1 MVQVSTPRETSS
13 LPANIFQLDN
23 GLTVIHQQ
31 ISATP
36 VVVTDVWLK
45 AGAIAEPESW
55 SGMAHFLE
63 HMIFKGSPQ
72 VGVGEFD
79 WIIENAG
86 GMANAATSHDYAH
99 FYLTSANTHLEQ
111 TLPYLADILLNASI
125 PDEEFIRER
134 DVVLEEIRGSNDD
147 PDWLGLQLLYQTL
160 YETHPYR
167 RSILGEVELLMQHT
181 PDLMRCFHRTHYQP
195 ENMTVAI
202 VGGIEQ
208 ESALSLVHQTFSK
221 FSVRSECPPITI
233 EAEPPLIQKRSQELK
248 LPRIEHARLLMG
260 WIGPSAQNLKQ
271 GVGLDLLSVILAG
284 GRCSRLINELREE
297 TQLVL
302 DICSNFS
309 LQQDSSVFAISALL
323 ETENL
328 LDVEKVIC
336 DRLWQL
342 ATEPIPQKELARA
355 KRLLINDYIF
365 STETPGQLASIYGY
379 YNTINCLDQCLSY
392 PTIVEQFSAFELQQ
406 IASAYLSPE
415 RYASVILKPF

>member
-36 VVVTDVWLK
+36 VVVTDVWLR
-45 AGAIAEPESW
+45 AGAITEPEPW

-181 PDLMRCFHRTHYQP
+181 PNLMRCFHRTHYQP

-208 ESALSLVHQTFSK
+208 ESALSLVHQTFNK

-260 WIGPSAQNLKQ
+260 WIGPSAKNLKQ
-271 GVGLDLLSVILAG
+271 GVGLDILSVILAG
-284 GRCSRLINELREE
+284 GRCSRLVNELREE

-406 IASAYLSPE
+406 IASTYLSPE

>member
-1 MVQVSTPRETSS
+1 MVQASTRRETSS

-36 VVVTDVWLK
+36 VVVTDVWLR
-45 AGAIAEPESW
+45 AGAIAEPEPW

-134 DVVLEEIRGSNDD
+134 DVVLEEIRGCNDD

-202 VGGIEQ
+202 VGGIER

-221 FSVRSECPPITI
+221 FSVRSECPPVTI
-233 EAEPPLIQKRSQELK
+233 EAEPPLIETRRRELK

-260 WIGPSAQNLKQ
+260 WIAPSAKNLKQ
-271 GVGLDLLSVILAG
+271 GVGLDLLAVILAG
-284 GRCSRLINELREE
+284 SRCSRLVNELREE

-392 PTIVEQFSAFELQQ
+392 PTMVEQFSAFELQQ

>member
-1 MVQVSTPRETSS
+1 MVQVSPLLKAPS
-13 LPANIFQLDN
+13 LPVNVFQLDN
-23 GLTVIHQQ
+23 GLTIIHQHLK
-31 ISATP
+31 ATP
-36 VVVTDVWLK
+36 VVVTDVWLR
-45 AGAIAEPESW
+45 AGATAEPESW

-79 WIIENAG
+79 WIIENTG

-99 FYLTSANTHLEQ
+99 FYLTTANTHLEQ
-111 TLPYLADILLNASI
+111 TLPYLADILLQASI

-134 DVVLEEIRGSNDD
+134 DVVLEEIRASQDD

-160 YETHPYR
+160 YETHPYK

-202 VGGIEQ
+202 VGGIDR
-208 ESALSLVHQTFSK
+208 ESALSLIDRTFSQ

-233 EAEPPLIQKRSQELK
+233 DAEPPLVNNRRQELK
-248 LPRIEHARLLMG
+248 LPRIEQARLLMG
-260 WIGPSAQNLKQ
+260 WIGPAANNLEQ
-271 GVGLDLLSVILAG
+271 GVGLDILSVILTG
-284 GRCSRLINELREE
+284 GRCSRLVNELREDK
-297 TQLVL
+297 QLVL
-302 DICSNFS
+302 DVCSSFS

-323 ETENL
+323 DTVDLNA
-328 LDVEKVIC
+328 VEKIIC
-336 DRLWQL
+336 DRLYQL
-342 ATEPIPQKELARA
+342 ATQPLAELELARA

-379 YNTINCLDQCLSY
+379 YNTINCLHLCLSY
-392 PTIVEQFSAFELQQ
+392 PDIVENFTAPQLQHL
-406 IASAYLSPE
+406 ANMYLSPE
-415 RYASVILKPF
+415 RYASVILKPC

>member
-1 MVQVSTPRETSS
+1 MVQVSTRLETPS

-23 GLTVIHQQ
+23 GLTVIHQH

-36 VVVTDVWLK
+36 VVVTDVWLR

-63 HMIFKGSPQ
+63 HMIFKGSSQ
-72 VGVGEFD
+72 VEVGEFD
-79 WIIENAG
+79 WVIENAG
-86 GMANAATSHDYAH
+86 GVANAATSHDYAH
-99 FYLTSANTHLEQ
+99 FYLTTANTHLDQ

-134 DVVLEEIRGSNDD
+134 DVVLEEIRSSNDD
-147 PDWLGLQLLYQTL
+147 PDWLGLQLLYQTV
-160 YETHPYR
+160 YQTHPYR

-202 VGGIEQ
+202 VGGIDQ
-208 ESALSLVHQTFSK
+208 ESALSIVNQTFGE
-221 FSVRSECPPITI
+221 FSVRSECPPVTI
-233 EAEPPLIQKRSQELK
+233 EAEPPLIKVRRQELK
-248 LPRIEHARLLMG
+248 LPRIQQARLFMG
-260 WIGPSAQNLKQ
+260 WIAPSAQNLQQ
-271 GVGLDLLSVILAG
+271 GVGLDILSVILSE
-284 GRCSRLINELREE
+284 GRCSRFVNELREE
-297 TQLVL
+297 KQLVL
-302 DICSNFS
+302 DICSGFS
-309 LQQDSSVFAISALL
+309 LQQDSSLFTISALL
-323 ETENL
+323 EPQYLEV
-328 LDVEKVIC
+328 VEQIIC

-342 ATEPIPQKELARA
+342 TTEPISEKELARA

-392 PTIVEQFSAFELQQ
+392 PKIIEQYSAYELQHL
-406 IASAYLSPE
+406 ASAYLSPE
-415 RYASVILKPF
+415 RYASVILKPC